1 MDFLPFFLI
10 MLITVLFSTTFR
22 RFHLPWVLAL
32 IASGIFIGPYG
43 IDWIELNPTIE
54 FMGQI
59 GLIFLMFMAGL
70 EVKTSSF
77 KEFGRDISFLS
88 IVNSLIPAAVG
99 IVIGVAFGFDL
110 IASFILG
117 IIFMSSSIAVII
129 PSLEANGLMNTKL
142 GRSIVSSTVV
152 QDVASLVLL
161 SIVLQTYRPV
171 TDLPLYAFYPILAIV
186 LAAFWFGLP
195 KIRSLMPNKSD
206 EVDLFESEVRII
218 FAMVIGTVIT
228 FELLGLHPII
238 AGFFT
243 GLVLSQ
249 SISSEIIL
257 HKLHTISYG
266 VFIPVFFTIVGM
278 QTDMSVFFEGA
289 EVLWLSIIILFGSMF
304 AKYASGRL
312 GARLIGFNKEDAS
325 LVGFASIPQ
334 LSTTLAVAFTG
345 ASLGLL
351 PAELV
356 TALVFLSVT
365 TTIIA
370 PLAISHLAAK
380 RPRFSLRNIF

>member
-10 MLITVLFSTTFR
+10 MLITVLFSTAFR

-32 IASGIFIGPYG
+32 IASGIFIGPHG
-43 IDWIELNPTIE
+43 IDWLEVNPTIE

-77 KEFGRDISFLS
+77 KEFGRDISFLA

-99 IVIGVAFGFDL
+99 VVIGVAFGLDL

-129 PSLEANGLMNTKL
+129 PSLEANGLMNSKL

-171 TDLPLYAFYPILAIV
+171 TDLPLYAFYPLLAIILAG
-186 LAAFWFGLP
+186 LWFGLP
-195 KIRSLMPNKSD
+195 RLRALIPRKRVG
-206 EVDLFESEVRII
+206 EDLFESEVRII

-249 SISSEIIL
+249 SISSEKIIE
-257 HKLHTISYG
+257 KLHTISYG

-278 QTDMSVFFEGA
+278 QTDMSVFLQGKDVF
-289 EVLWLSIIILFGSMF
+289 WLVVIILFGSVL
-304 AKYASGRL
+304 AKYISGNL
-312 GARLIGFNKEDAS
+312 GARFIGFNKHESS

-356 TALVFLSVT
+356 TALVILSVI

-370 PLAISHLAAK
+370 PLAISRFAANYS
-380 RPRFSLRNIF
+380 RFSLRNLF